1 MSTNIQEELKKIT
14 ENLERTV
21 QSIGLISHI
30 LLQQEMGTLEKPKA
44 IEVAQKVL
52 ESSNAAVEEVI
63 EQVREDDSTVVED
76 NGSNQEEDKRMT
88 VGSIVGYLGTKRKD
102 LWGKSGTVVEVKPA
116 GWFVVDFEK
125 VPGTVTVRKGH
136 LSPTLS
142 QPPLIEK
149 KIDPAWEE
157 HNAKLEARKNAVSNA
172 LSIEEE
178 FAAKNKVAELVTEE
192 APNILLDDEA
202 ATYHIPK
209 GIYSKFSDIHH
220 IYKAGDKE
228 KSWLRF
234 RATKALGDEK
244 TQEMVKRYLASV
256 QDAKYLE
263 AVKQ

>member
-142 QPPLIEK
+142 QPPQV
-149 KIDPAWEE
+149 EE
-157 HNAKLEARKNAVSNA
+157 SNE

-178 FAAKNKVAELVTEE
+178 FAAKNKVAELVAEE

>member
-44 IEVAQKVL
+44 IEVAQQVL

-63 EQVREDDSTVVED
+63 EQVKEDDSTVVED
-76 NGSNQEEDKRMT
+76 NGSSQGEDKGMT
-88 VGSIVGYLGTKRKD
+88 VGSIVGYLGTKRED

-125 VPGTVTVRKGH
+125 VPGTVTVRKGN
-136 LSPTLS
+136 LSRTLS
-142 QPPLIEK
+142 QPPIEK
-149 KIDPAWEE
+149 TTD
-157 HNAKLEARKNAVSNA
+157 

-192 APNILLDDEA
+192 APDILLDDEA

-228 KSWLRF
+228 KNWLRF
-234 RATKALGDEK
+234 RATKALGDEN

-256 QDAKYLE
+256 QDAQYLA
-263 AVKQ
+263 AVSQ

>member
-1 MSTNIQEELKKIT
+1 MSTKIQEELKKIT

-44 IEVAQKVL
+44 IEVAQQVL

-63 EQVREDDSTVVED
+63 EQVRANDPVAT
-76 NGSNQEEDKRMT
+76 EDKDSSQDGDLKIA
-88 VGSIVGYLGTKRKD
+88 VGSLVGYLGTKRED

-125 VPGTVTVRKGH
+125 VPGTVTVRKGN
-136 LSPTLS
+136 LSRVES
-142 QPPLIEK
+142 GQPPQV
-149 KIDPAWEE
+149 EE
-157 HNAKLEARKNAVSNA
+157 SNE
-172 LSIEEE
+172 LTIEEE
-178 FAAKNKVAELVTEE
+178 FAAKNKVVELVLEE
-192 APNILLDDEA
+192 SPDIVLDDEA

-256 QDAKYLE
+256 RDAQYLA
-263 AVKQ
+263 AVSQ

>member
-125 VPGTVTVRKGH
+125 VPGTVTV
-136 LSPTLS
+136 
-142 QPPLIEK
+142 
-149 KIDPAWEE
+149 
-157 HNAKLEARKNAVSNA
+157 
-172 LSIEEE
+172 
-178 FAAKNKVAELVTEE
+178 
-192 APNILLDDEA
+192 
-202 ATYHIPK
+202 
-209 GIYSKFSDIHH
+209 
-220 IYKAGDKE
+220 
-228 KSWLRF
+228 
-234 RATKALGDEK
+234 
-244 TQEMVKRYLASV
+244 
-256 QDAKYLE
+256 
-263 AVKQ
+263 

>member
-44 IEVAQKVL
+44 IEVAQQVL

-63 EQVREDDSTVVED
+63 EQVKEDVPDEGADSSPSTDGGV
-76 NGSNQEEDKRMT
+76 MT
-88 VGSIVGYLGTKRKD
+88 VGSIVEYWGTKRKD
-102 LWGKSGTVVEVKPA
+102 LSGKSGTVVEVKPA

-136 LSPTLS
+136 LVRSLIQPAGEEKTELLRTL
-142 QPPLIEK
+142 ET
-149 KIDPAWEE
+149 
-157 HNAKLEARKNAVSNA
+157 
-172 LSIEEE
+172 
-178 FAAKNKVAELVTEE
+178 NKVPVDVAEK
-192 APNILLDDEA
+192 APSILLDDEA

-228 KSWLRF
+228 QSWLRF

-256 QDAKYLE
+256 QDAQYLA
-263 AVKQ
+263 AVNQ

>member
-44 IEVAQKVL
+44 IEVAQQVL

-63 EQVREDDSTVVED
+63 EQVKEDVPDEGADSSPSTDDGV
-76 NGSNQEEDKRMT
+76 MT

-136 LSPTLS
+136 LTRALS
-142 QPPLIEK
+142 QPLIEK

-157 HNAKLEARKNAVSNA
+157 YAAKLVARKKAVSNE

-178 FAAKNKVAELVTEE
+178 FAAKNKVTDLVREE
-192 APNILLDDEA
+192 SPDILLDDEA

-228 KSWLRF
+228 QSWLRF

-256 QDAKYLE
+256 QDAQYLA
-263 AVKQ
+263 AVSQ

>member
-44 IEVAQKVL
+44 IEVAQQVL

-63 EQVREDDSTVVED
+63 EQVKEDDSTVVED
-76 NGSNQEEDKRMT
+76 NGSSQEEDKGMT
-88 VGSIVGYLGTKRKD
+88 VGSIVGYLGTKRED

-125 VPGTVTVRKGH
+125 VPGTVTVRKGN
-136 LSPTLS
+136 LSRTLS
-142 QPPLIEK
+142 QPPIEK
-149 KIDPAWEE
+149 TTE
-157 HNAKLEARKNAVSNA
+157 

-192 APNILLDDEA
+192 APDILLDDEA

-220 IYKAGDKE
+220 FYKAGDKE
-228 KSWLRF
+228 QSWLRF

-256 QDAKYLE
+256 QDAQYLA
-263 AVKQ
+263 AVNQ